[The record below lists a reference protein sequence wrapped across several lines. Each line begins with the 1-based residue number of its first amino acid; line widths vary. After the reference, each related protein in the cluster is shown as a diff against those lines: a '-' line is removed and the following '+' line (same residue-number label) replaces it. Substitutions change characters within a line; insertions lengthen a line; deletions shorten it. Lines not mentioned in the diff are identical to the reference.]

1 MIVILSG
8 PVHSGKTTLIQKSLS
23 RWAARGLL
31 FGGFLSIAV
40 RNERGESEYDF
51 LDLKEGL
58 RLPFLRRAGEPEWE
72 TVGPF
77 YFVPRTLDAAR
88 SLLASANPEELL
100 IVDEFGP
107 LELAGGGL
115 WPALRRILSDGS
127 FRVLLV
133 VREDIL
139 EDAIRVLG
147 TPPALILDARDPS
160 APALLDGCFLGP
172 ERAHEDQG

>member
-8 PVHSGKTTLIQKSLS
+8 PVHSGKTTLVQKSLP
-23 RWAARGLL
+23 RWAARGLP
-31 FGGFLSIAV
+31 FAGFLSIAV
-40 RNERGESEYDF
+40 RNERGETEYDF
-51 LDLKEGL
+51 VDVKEGR
-58 RLPFLRRAGEPEWE
+58 RLPFLRRAGESAWE
-72 TVGPF
+72 KIGP
-77 YFVPRTLDAAR
+77 YHFVPSTLDAAR
-88 SLLASANPEELL
+88 AVLAAADPAEVL

-115 WPALRRILSDGS
+115 WPALRRVVSDGS
-127 FRVLLV
+127 FRIILV

-139 EDAIRVLG
+139 EDAIRVLR

-160 APALLDGCFLGP
+160 APALLDGSLLGP